1 MSTINLSNIL
11 SELRSPA
18 EMHKTAADKSCA
30 SSDTSSKDEPKAEEK
45 NNDNSDNSENKG
57 SDSEEKPSE
66 SLDKIA
72 SELAAMEHNTMIK
85 EAQIFGSTMADSFAT
100 RMTEIQ
106 QVLDQE
112 DTMNK
117 TASYDQNDMEKI
129 AADLYNNMD
138 AESEQAVEGL
148 VKVAAEEGINL
159 SREEA
164 FHVLAQDAV
173 ENGQNAAMEKVAA
186 DLYNNMDAES
196 EQAVEGLVKVAAEEG
211 INLSREEAFQTLAQE
226 AAEAGQNAAME
237 KVASAEMYDTL
248 DQAERAS
255 LQGFTKTA
263 QAMGHDFDVLDSLTY
278 LRNTELEKTA
288 AKKEDDSTAL
298 GTGLGAGAGLLG
310 GAGGAAALL
319 NLPERETLK
328 DIARRSWKEK
338 SIGNVEKKYLK
349 SLLGKHALKGGGA
362 LAGGLALG
370 AGAGHLIDKYAAEDD
385 STVLGTGL
393 GAGVGLAG
401 GAGGAAALAGK
412 EDRDLVKG
420 ILKSQWDK
428 KGKGGKVLNKLHKD
442 ILSAVTKRNALKGG
456 GALAGG
462 LALGAGAGHLID
474 KYAADNSLDGEL
486 AEMEKMAADLTA
498 SGEMEKVAELENIAY
513 ELGFEDTLTKV
524 ASHVSGIGYEQT
536 NNLLQNL

>member
-164 FHVLAQDAV
+164 F
-173 ENGQNAAMEKVAA
+173 
-186 DLYNNMDAES
+186 
-196 EQAVEGLVKVAAEEG
+196 QA
-211 INLSREEAFQTLAQE
+211 LAQE

-298 GTGLGAGAGLLG
+298 GTGLGAGAGL
-310 GAGGAAALL
+310 
-319 NLPERETLK
+319 
-328 DIARRSWKEK
+328 
-338 SIGNVEKKYLK
+338 
-349 SLLGKHALKGGGA
+349 
-362 LAGGLALG
+362 
-370 AGAGHLIDKYAAEDD
+370 
-385 STVLGTGL
+385 
-393 GAGVGLAG
+393 AG

-412 EDRDLVKG
+412 EDTKRAGNALKT
-420 ILKSQWDK
+420 ILGRKQAQSAKDVQK
-428 KGKGGKVLNKLHKD
+428 YVLKD
-442 ILSAVTKRNALKGG
+442 ILKRNALKGG